1 MRIIAGIKKGMTILS
16 PKTDGT
22 RPITDRIKESL
33 FNVLRNYGYPK
44 DKIIADLFC
53 GTGSMGL
60 ESLSR
65 GAKFCLF
72 AEYDQRVV
80 DILRKNIQKAGF
92 DQVSKIARANAFK
105 VGAPEIDNIGS
116 CELVFVDPPYRLSK
130 DAATASMLG
139 RMLCLISNQTPDQ
152 ALVVVRTDEHTDL
165 MEKYENLQIFDKRT
179 WGTMNISIYKNE
191 KCEGEN
197 Q

>member
-1 MRIIAGIKKGMTILS
+1 MRIIAGTKKGMAILS

-33 FNVLRNYGYPK
+33 FNVLRNYGYPQ
-44 DKIIADLFC
+44 DKIVADLFC

-80 DILRKNIQKAGF
+80 DILRKNIQKGCF
-92 DQVSKIARANAFK
+92 DEVSRIARANAFK
-105 VGAPEIDNIGS
+105 IGAPEIDNIGS

-139 RMLCLISNQTPDQ
+139 KMLCLISKQTPPNS
-152 ALVVVRTDEHTDL
+152 LVVVRTDERTDL
-165 MEKYENLQIFDKRT
+165 MEKYENLEIFDKRN
-179 WGTMNISIYKNE
+179 WGTMNISIFKNQKSSE
-191 KCEGEN
+191 EN
-197 Q
+197 P